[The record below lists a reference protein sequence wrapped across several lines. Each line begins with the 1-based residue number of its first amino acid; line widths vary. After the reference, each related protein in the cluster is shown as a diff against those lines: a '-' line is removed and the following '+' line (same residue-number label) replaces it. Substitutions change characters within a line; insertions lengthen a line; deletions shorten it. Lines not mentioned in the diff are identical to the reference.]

1 MFAKQVSTYC
11 KNKENANVAE
21 CKREMMVYGMD
32 KLNKME
38 ESHLDE
44 MSPFQRD
51 SDAIR
56 KYFTLL
62 LYEKI
67 YPWQLKE
74 SSRVRRDTRARVL
87 KKYLCVNH

>member
-1 MFAKQVSTYC
+1 MSHFKFSQHNFKCKLNSLKIFSFTHQLTSLYSMFAKQVSTYC

-44 MSPFQRD
+44 MSPFQKNA
-51 SDAIR
+51 DAIR
-56 KYFTLL
+56 KYFALL
-62 LYEKI
+62 
-67 YPWQLKE
+67 
-74 SSRVRRDTRARVL
+74 
-87 KKYLCVNH
+87 